1 MLLSNRLISTKK
13 PIRNPIGENI
23 FAEEWFEG
31 NMKHSSVQHFRSL
44 SGIEA
49 VCFREERNWHVTRKG
64 SQPLKIIQK
73 GVPREEK
80 RETHRQFIK
89 QKKNKK
95 RSRSE
100 NDYSTGK

>member
-23 FAEEWFEG
+23 FGEEWFEG
-31 NMKHSSVQHFRSL
+31 DMKHSSVQHFGSL

-49 VCFREERNWHVTRKG
+49 VCFRKERNWHVTRKG

-73 GVPREEK
+73 GVPQEEK
-80 RETHRQFIK
+80 SETHGKFIK
-89 QKKNKK
+89 QTKKKEVK
-95 RSRSE
+95 V
-100 NDYSTGK
+100 